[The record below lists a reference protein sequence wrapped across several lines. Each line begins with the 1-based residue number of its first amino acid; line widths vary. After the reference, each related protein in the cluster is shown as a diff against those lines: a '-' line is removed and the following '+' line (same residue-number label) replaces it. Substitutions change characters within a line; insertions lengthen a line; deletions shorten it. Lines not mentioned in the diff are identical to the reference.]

1 MINNITKH
9 FLFKQTQNTRI
20 PLSSPVLLRSTPVKW
35 SVTNVKLQNQQISSI
50 NKILEAFFK
59 KFLILISKPVYTNT
73 PNGIK
78 ISLLYFIR
86 LNASSSKKNKK
97 TVVNRRKSSARWAL
111 KQKQAN
117 DSLKKGLVQKVYWN
131 KFMSNIPQLGLTPI
145 VARPKYNKFSRAR
158 LTFLVLLLSKLL
170 KTNVQIELVRIK
182 YVYHDSNILAQFLG
196 INSHRVTYGRIKN
209 LLWNRVTTLH
219 QTSPGGKDTANNT
232 LSTGVNGTSLS
243 NTIISKDDF
252 SPVTSLTGFKIKIS
266 GRLAKQRVVP
276 KKTVKTTYKGAISPN
291 KYNLV
296 DEASYTGKNKKGA
309 YTIRVWTSHGITS

>member
-9 FLFKQTQNTRI
+9 FLLKKENTRI
-20 PLSSPVLLRSTPVKW
+20 PLTAARSPLLRGA
-35 SVTNVKLQNQQISSI
+35 TNVKLQNQQISSI

-78 ISLLYFIR
+78 ISLLYFLR
-86 LNASSSKKNKK
+86 DAVTVPNSKKNKK
-97 TVVNRRKSSARWAL
+97 TVG
-111 KQKQAN
+111 
-117 DSLKKGLVQKVYWN
+117 SLKNKQQIRNKKGIVQKVYWN
-131 KFMSNIPQLGLTPI
+131 KFMSNILHFSPVTGEQVTPSTLL
-145 VARPKYNKFSRAR
+145 PKYNNFSRAR

-219 QTSPGGKDTANNT
+219 RTHFEAKGKDTVNST
-232 LSTGVNGTSLS
+232 LATAPDGTSLS